1 MELPE
6 IQQAI
11 SKEKMLRMKV
21 KEKQAAQRQIDIDTD
36 SFKLKDQEEKL
47 QAGRYIVELVSAV
60 MAGREPDA
68 KPEDLPVK
76 AIYRMAK
83 LHNLDCIVYDG
94 MKRIAGEADADL
106 MEEWANRNTICA
118 AQGIMQQREAKKLV
132 KELPARGIRV
142 LPLKGSILKEFYPQ
156 ARYRQMA
163 DVDILID
170 RKNMEKAHTVMK
182 ELGYQ
187 YKGGDSEDTV
197 DKYYKPPCVSIE
209 IHSHLMHYHAENHK
223 KYLDIWERCKEE
235 NGVYHMNW
243 DDYYLFL
250 MEHFAK
256 HFNESGSGIR
266 FVLDIYIFLEAK
278 KKELHPEYLK
288 KKQKELGLEEF
299 CREMEEIAYR
309 WFDGRPEIRDS
320 KYETVIL
327 LAGIFGI
334 RQWAYAGQQKK
345 YLEKYKN
352 PGIAKGMYLLCRL
365 FPDYHAM
372 AAQYPFLRK
381 FIVKNDTLITPQLTD
396 SVLESITRDSIIQ
409 IARKMDINVVERSID
424 RTELYTCDEAFLC
437 GSAMEITPVLSIDRY
452 EIGNSITGLITKN
465 IHMEYLNVARGIKKN
480 FKDWVTPIYAED

>member
-1 MELPE
+1 
-6 IQQAI
+6 
-11 SKEKMLRMKV
+11 MKV
-21 KEKQAAQRQIDIDTD
+21 KKKQAAQRQIDIDTD

-60 MAGREPDA
+60 LAGREPDA

-94 MKRIAGEADADL
+94 MKRIAGEADTDL

-118 AQGIMQQREAKKLV
+118 AQGIMQQREAKNLV

-334 RQWAYAGQQKK
+334 RQWAYAGQ
-345 YLEKYKN
+345 
-352 PGIAKGMYLLCRL
+352 
-365 FPDYHAM
+365 
-372 AAQYPFLRK
+372 
-381 FIVKNDTLITPQLTD
+381 
-396 SVLESITRDSIIQ
+396 
-409 IARKMDINVVERSID
+409 
-424 RTELYTCDEAFLC
+424 
-437 GSAMEITPVLSIDRY
+437 
-452 EIGNSITGLITKN
+452 
-465 IHMEYLNVARGIKKN
+465 
-480 FKDWVTPIYAED
+480 

>member
-1 MELPE
+1 
-6 IQQAI
+6 
-11 SKEKMLRMKV
+11 MKV

-60 MAGREPDA
+60 LAGREPDA

-83 LHNLDCIVYDG
+83 LHNIDCIVYDG
-94 MKRIAGEADADL
+94 MKRIAEEADADF

-118 AQGIMQQREAKKLV
+118 GQGIMQQREAKKLA

-142 LPLKGSILKEFYPQ
+142 LPLKGSILKEIYPQ

-209 IHSHLMHYHAENHK
+209 IHSHLMHYHAENYK

-256 HFNESGSGIR
+256 HFKTFCNES
-266 FVLDIYIFLEAK
+266 
-278 KKELHPEYLK
+278 
-288 KKQKELGLEEF
+288 
-299 CREMEEIAYR
+299 
-309 WFDGRPEIRDS
+309 S
-320 KYETVIL
+320 K
-327 LAGIFGI
+327 G
-334 RQWAYAGQQKK
+334 
-345 YLEKYKN
+345 
-352 PGIAKGMYLLCRL
+352 
-365 FPDYHAM
+365 D
-372 AAQYPFLRK
+372 
-381 FIVKNDTLITPQLTD
+381 
-396 SVLESITRDSIIQ
+396 
-409 IARKMDINVVERSID
+409 
-424 RTELYTCDEAFLC
+424 
-437 GSAMEITPVLSIDRY
+437 
-452 EIGNSITGLITKN
+452 
-465 IHMEYLNVARGIKKN
+465 
-480 FKDWVTPIYAED
+480 

>member
-1 MELPE
+1 
-6 IQQAI
+6 
-11 SKEKMLRMKV
+11 MKV

-36 SFKLKDQEEKL
+36 SFRLKDQEEKL

-60 MAGREPDA
+60 LAGREPDA

-94 MKRIAGEADADL
+94 MKRIAGEADADF
-106 MEEWANRNTICA
+106 MEKWANRNTICA

-132 KELPARGIRV
+132 KELTARGIRV
-142 LPLKGSILKEFYPQ
+142 LPLKGSILKEIYPQ

-170 RKNMEKAHTVMK
+170 RKNMEKAHNVMK

-209 IHSHLMHYHAENHK
+209 IHSHLMHYHAENYK

-334 RQWAYAGQQKK
+334 RQ
-345 YLEKYKN
+345 
-352 PGIAKGMYLLCRL
+352 
-365 FPDYHAM
+365 
-372 AAQYPFLRK
+372 
-381 FIVKNDTLITPQLTD
+381 
-396 SVLESITRDSIIQ
+396 
-409 IARKMDINVVERSID
+409 
-424 RTELYTCDEAFLC
+424 
-437 GSAMEITPVLSIDRY
+437 
-452 EIGNSITGLITKN
+452 
-465 IHMEYLNVARGIKKN
+465 
-480 FKDWVTPIYAED
+480 

>member
-1 MELPE
+1 
-6 IQQAI
+6 
-11 SKEKMLRMKV
+11 MLRMKV

-60 MAGREPDA
+60 LAGREPDA

-76 AIYRMAK
+76 AIYRMAR

-106 MEEWANRNTICA
+106 MEEWAKRNTICA
-118 AQGIMQQREAKKLV
+118 AQGIMQQREAKNLV

-235 NGVYHMNW
+235 NGVYHMSW

-278 KKELHPEYLK
+278 KQELHLEYLK

-334 RQWAYAGQQKK
+334 KQWAYAGQQKK

-352 PGIAKGMYLLCRL
+352 PGIAKGMYLLGRL

-381 FIVKNDTLITPQLTD
+381 L
-396 SVLESITRDSIIQ
+396 
-409 IARKMDINVVERSID
+409 
-424 RTELYTCDEAFLC
+424 
-437 GSAMEITPVLSIDRY
+437 PVLLPVTWILRALR
-452 EIGNSITGLITKN
+452 LIKTRRTVIKGELGALKN
-465 IHMEYLNVARGIKKN
+465 NIK
-480 FKDWVTPIYAED
+480 

>member
-1 MELPE
+1 
-6 IQQAI
+6 
-11 SKEKMLRMKV
+11 MKV

-60 MAGREPDA
+60 LAGREPDA

-94 MKRIAGEADADL
+94 MKRIAGEADTDL

-118 AQGIMQQREAKKLV
+118 AQGIMQQREAKNLV

-209 IHSHLMHYHAENHK
+209 MHSHLMHYHAENHK

-250 MEHFAK
+250 IEHFAK

-278 KKELHPEYLK
+278 KQELHPEYLK

-352 PGIAKGMYLLCRL
+352 PRIAKGMYLLGRL
-365 FPDYHAM
+365 FPEFYYKRD
-372 AAQYPFLRK
+372 FSD
-381 FIVKNDTLITPQLTD
+381 IV
-396 SVLESITRDSIIQ
+396 
-409 IARKMDINVVERSID
+409 D
-424 RTELYTCDEAFLC
+424 R
-437 GSAMEITPVLSIDRY
+437 
-452 EIGNSITGLITKN
+452 GN
-465 IHMEYLNVARGIKKN
+465 YLAWTVH
-480 FKDWVTPIYAED
+480 IYGRWFY

>member
-1 MELPE
+1 
-6 IQQAI
+6 
-11 SKEKMLRMKV
+11 MKV
-21 KEKQAAQRQIDIDTD
+21 KKKQAAQRQIDIDTD

-60 MAGREPDA
+60 LAGREPDA
-68 KPEDLPVK
+68 KPENLPVK
-76 AIYRMAK
+76 AIYRMTK

-118 AQGIMQQREAKKLV
+118 AQGIMQQREAKNLV

-209 IHSHLMHYHAENHK
+209 MHSHLMHYHAENHK

-278 KKELHPEYLK
+278 KQELHPEYLK

-352 PGIAKGMYLLCRL
+352 PRIAKGMYLLGRL

-381 FIVKNDTLITPQLTD
+381 IVAWIPILFYFLQFYRNETIKEDNSGIHFYAMISALSGAIILAARYSTYLGRIVIYTDIYNTLFWASMLNKFPKSEKNTRAWIVLILFCYFI
-396 SVLESITRDSIIQ
+396 
-409 IARKMDINVVERSID
+409 
-424 RTELYTCDEAFLC
+424 Y
-437 GSAMEITPVLSIDRY
+437 
-452 EIGNSITGLITKN
+452 
-465 IHMEYLNVARGIKKN
+465 YLNEASGQYLVNYQWIFGK
-480 FKDWVTPIYAED
+480 

>member
-36 SFKLKDQEEKL
+36 SFRLKDQEEKL

-60 MAGREPDA
+60 LAGREPDA

-94 MKRIAGEADADL
+94 MKRIAGEADADF
-106 MEEWANRNTICA
+106 MEKWANRNTICA

-132 KELPARGIRV
+132 KELTARGIRV
-142 LPLKGSILKEFYPQ
+142 LPLKGSILKEIYPQ

-170 RKNMEKAHTVMK
+170 RKNMEKAHNVMK

-209 IHSHLMHYHAENHK
+209 IHSHLMHYHAENYK

-345 YLEKYKN
+345 IVENEKFIGENYVYDQIDEKYKMFLMNKIIYICSYLPDGYTKNTINLLKKN
-352 PGIAKGMYLLCRL
+352 PYSYMVMKKQSSRI
-365 FPDYHAM
+365 
-372 AAQYPFLRK
+372 
-381 FIVKNDTLITPQLTD
+381 
-396 SVLESITRDSIIQ
+396 S
-409 IARKMDINVVERSID
+409 RKMRYKIKHMAGYI
-424 RTELYTCDEAFLC
+424 
-437 GSAMEITPVLSIDRY
+437 AMGLLKKEKKLIRKSGNPIIAIISYPVGI
-452 EIGNSITGLITKN
+452 LIYFVRFR
-465 IHMEYLNVARGIKKN
+465 E
-480 FKDWVTPIYAED
+480 